1 MLACYSASTK
11 NDRRLRH
18 DALIYYFF
26 CTQDSSVGKPKGEA
40 VSTRMKNIQPTVKRD
55 TENKSVDDIV
65 LKTQSDITT
74 DPVNSVKT
82 SGQVNIVSKQ
92 SEADEKQPQSAIC
105 HAEDENKVMDDQ
117 DTQKDNA
124 ERNQANENQTKA
136 NQAEGNQTEGNQAE
150 KNQTEGEQ
158 AEKNQDSQADG
169 QVDHTNS
176 GDEN

>member
-40 VSTRMKNIQPTVKRD
+40 VSTRMKNIHPTVKRD

-65 LKTQSDITT
+65 VKTQSEITT

-82 SGQVNIVSKQ
+82 SGQGNSVSQQ
-92 SEADEKQPQSAIC
+92 SEADEKQPQSAVC

-124 ERNQANENQTKA
+124 ERSQANENQTKA

-158 AEKNQDSQADG
+158 AERNQDSQADR
-169 QVDHTNS
+169 QIDHTDS
-176 GDEN
+176 GDKS

>member
-1 MLACYSASTK
+1 MFACYSASTK

-40 VSTRMKNIQPTVKRD
+40 VSTHMKNIQPTVKRD

-74 DPVNSVKT
+74 DPVNSEKT
-82 SGQVNIVSKQ
+82 SGQGNIVNKQ
-92 SEADEKQPQSAIC
+92 SKTDEKAIC
-105 HAEDENKVMDDQ
+105 NAEDENKVMDDQ

-124 ERNQANENQTKA
+124 ERNQANENQTKG

-158 AEKNQDSQADG
+158 AEKNQNSQADR
-169 QVDHTNS
+169 QIDHTDS
-176 GDEN
+176 GDKS

>member
-1 MLACYSASTK
+1 MLACYSVSTK

-18 DALIYYFF
+18 DVLIYYFF

-65 LKTQSDITT
+65 VKTQSDITA
-74 DPVNSVKT
+74 DPVNSEKT
-82 SGQVNIVSKQ
+82 SGQGNIVNKQ
-92 SEADEKQPQSAIC
+92 SKTDEKQPQSAIC
-105 HAEDENKVMDDQ
+105 NAEDENKVMDDQ

-124 ERNQANENQTKA
+124 ERNQANKNQTKG
-136 NQAEGNQTEGNQAE
+136 NQSEGIQTEGNQAE

-158 AEKNQDSQADG
+158 AERNQNSQADR

-176 GDEN
+176 GDKS

>member
-40 VSTRMKNIQPTVKRD
+40 VSTHMKNIQPTVKRD

-74 DPVNSVKT
+74 DPVNSEKT
-82 SGQVNIVSKQ
+82 SGQGNIVNKQ
-92 SEADEKQPQSAIC
+92 SKTDEKQPQSAVC

-124 ERNQANENQTKA
+124 ERNQANENQTKG

-158 AEKNQDSQADG
+158 AERNQNSQADR
-169 QVDHTNS
+169 QVDHTDS
-176 GDEN
+176 GDKS

>member
-65 LKTQSDITT
+65 LKTQSDITA
-74 DPVNSVKT
+74 DPVNSEKT
-82 SGQVNIVSKQ
+82 SGQGNSVNKQ
-92 SEADEKQPQSAIC
+92 SEADEKQPQSAVC

-136 NQAEGNQTEGNQAE
+136 NQAEGNQTEG
-150 KNQTEGEQ
+150 EQ
-158 AEKNQDSQADG
+158 AERNQNSQADR
-169 QVDHTNS
+169 QVDQTNS
-176 GDEN
+176 GDKS

>member
-26 CTQDSSVGKPKGEA
+26 CTQDSFVGKPKGEA
-40 VSTRMKNIQPTVKRD
+40 VSTRMKNIHPTVKKD

-65 LKTQSDITT
+65 LKTQSDITA
-74 DPVNSVKT
+74 DPVNSEKT
-82 SGQVNIVSKQ
+82 SGQGNIVNKQ
-92 SEADEKQPQSAIC
+92 SKTDEKQPQRAIC
-105 HAEDENKVMDDQ
+105 NAEDENKVMDDQ

-136 NQAEGNQTEGNQAE
+136 NQAEGNQTEG
-150 KNQTEGEQ
+150 EQ
-158 AEKNQDSQADG
+158 AERNQNSQADG
-169 QVDHTNS
+169 QIERADS